1 MKSEGIMAKPSF
13 PKGVHPPEE
22 KDLSAEN
29 AIVDLPLP
37 DTVSIPLSQHLGKPA
52 KALKGK
58 GDTVEAGERI
68 GEADGFISAHVHSP
82 VAGKVK
88 KLVQLPLPG
97 GRMSEYMEIEVD
109 KEATEAHEYTE
120 AAFDTDNP
128 DREKVVETLK
138 DAGIVGMGGATF
150 PANVKFSPPKGK
162 SLDTL
167 IINGAECEP
176 YLTCDYRVMLEHAQE
191 IIEAVRVLQKAFG
204 FDRILV
210 GIEDN
215 KEDAAAQMRETAQQ
229 YPEIP
234 LEVVVTEVKYPQGAE
249 KNLIY
254 ALTGRVV
261 PKGKLPLEVGAVVSN
276 VQTMYAMY
284 EAFFRGKPLIER
296 VLTVSGSGINE
307 PKNVRVPVGTAIGE
321 LYDLCGGLSGEPKKM
336 IAGGPMMGVALP
348 TVNYRVM
355 KGSSGYLLFEEPEVP
370 EEGPCIMCG
379 RCVRACPMNLVPLRI
394 AALAKAEK
402 YEEAKEYDAT
412 SCVECGACA
421 YGCPA
426 RVRLVAWIRY
436 AKNFINIRG
445 L

>member
-1 MKSEGIMAKPSF
+1 
-13 PKGVHPPEE
+13 
-22 KDLSAEN
+22 LSAEK

-37 DTVSIPLSQHLGKPA
+37 ASVSIPLSQHLGKPA
-52 KALKGK
+52 KALKGR
-58 GDTVEAGERI
+58 GDTVEPGERI

-109 KEATEAHEYTE
+109 KEATEGHEFSG
-120 AAFDTDNP
+120 AAFDTEHP
-128 DREKVVETLK
+128 EREQVVETLK
-138 DAGIVGMGGATF
+138 EAGIVGMGGATF
-150 PANVKFSPPKGK
+150 PTNVKFSPPKGK
-162 SLDTL
+162 TLDTL

-176 YLTCDYRVMLEHAQE
+176 YLTCDYRVMIEHGKE
-191 IIEAVRVLQKAFG
+191 LMEAVQVLQKAFG
-204 FDRILV
+204 FDRILLGV
-210 GIEDN
+210 EEN
-215 KEDAAAQMRETAQQ
+215 KSDAAEQLRELARE
-229 YPEIP
+229 YPELP
-234 LEVVVTEVKYPQGAE
+234 LEVVVTRVKYPQGAE

-276 VQTMYAMY
+276 VQTLYAMY
-284 EAFFRGKPLIER
+284 EAFFYGKPLIER
-296 VLTVSGSGINE
+296 VLTVSGSGITE
-307 PKNVRVPVGTAIGE
+307 PKNVRVPVGTPLAE
-321 LYDLCGGLSGEPKKM
+321 LYDFCGGLSGEPKKM
-336 IAGGPMMGVALP
+336 IAGGPMMGLALP
-348 TVNYRVM
+348 TINYHVM
-355 KGSSGYLLFEEPEVP
+355 KGSSGYLLFTAPEVP

-412 SCVECGACA
+412 ACVECGSCA
-421 YGCPA
+421 FGCPA
-426 RVRLVAWIRY
+426 KIKLVAWIRY